1 MGQEAVVQTAKR
13 SPSHPFAVA
22 ARRGATERSVE
33 WMAMAPSCAKHVCC
47 APYHGAVP
55 ALGVFDAA
63 VQAVLNLCA
72 APTQPAQR
80 PSGEDALPDLKIAG
94 HLYTLQALTLADTAP
109 HTLRDGSAA
118 LFKLFVEREAEFK
131 VHPSVVIH
139 YPDVSDTS
147 NSGFLA
153 DAAAYVA
160 RQAAS
165 MVKGGPALQT
175 VVLTTYGDRVW
186 ESLEAAGYAALRID
200 MPAGPEHT
208 AAFVLAPSAPC
219 GDVQTLYIEAVNEDD
234 EKIRPSFMLQLT
246 DANGRL
252 CGGACGAI
260 HEREGKRYAYLA
272 TMAMASGMP
281 TGSGTALG
289 HQLVQFLR
297 SQGVATV
304 HLGTQTA
311 GRFYTKLGFKV
322 DHVLVRKLR
331 VRHQGGLE
339 IPGDL
344 VMLSMDL

>member
-1 MGQEAVVQTAKR
+1 M
-13 SPSHPFAVA
+13 
-22 ARRGATERSVE
+22 
-33 WMAMAPSCAKHVCC
+33 
-47 APYHGAVP
+47 
-55 ALGVFDAA
+55 
-63 VQAVLNLCA
+63 
-72 APTQPAQR
+72 
-80 PSGEDALPDLKIAG
+80 PDLKVAG
-94 HLYTLQALTLADTAP
+94 HLYTLQALTLTDTAL

-118 LFKLFVEREAEFK
+118 LFKLFLEREAEFK
-131 VHPSVVIH
+131 VHPSAVIH

-165 MVKGGPALQT
+165 MVKSAPALQT

-208 AAFVLAPSAPC
+208 AAFVLAPSTPSTNAN
-219 GDVQTLYIEAVNEDD
+219 VQTLYIEAVNEDD

-272 TMAMASGMP
+272 TMAMASVMP
-281 TGSGTALG
+281 TGSGKALG
-289 HQLVQFLR
+289 HQLVEFLR

-304 HLGTQTA
+304 PLGTQTA
-311 GRFYTKLGFKV
+311 GRFYTQIGFKV
-322 DHVLVRKLR
+322 DHVLVRNLR